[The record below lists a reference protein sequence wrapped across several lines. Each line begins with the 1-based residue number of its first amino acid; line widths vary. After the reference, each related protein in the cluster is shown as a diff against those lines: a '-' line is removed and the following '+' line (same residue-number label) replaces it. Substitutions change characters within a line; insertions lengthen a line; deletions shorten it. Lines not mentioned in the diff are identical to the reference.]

1 MNDFISSLNGW
12 RALLALSQ
20 TMLDLAH
27 SGKWDELIDHEVKYV
42 QLVETIA
49 SNPIAQSSQRS
60 QEEAK
65 ALLDLILAN
74 ENEIKGLLNSRL
86 SELRDLIDQSGRQ
99 KSLNNTYGFLSGNVL
114 TPSDLNQ

>member
-1 MNDFISSLNGW
+1 MNDFISSLNEW
-12 RALLALSQ
+12 YALHALSQ

-27 SGKWDELIDHEVKYV
+27 SGQWDELIEQEVKYV
-42 QLVETIA
+42 QLVEAIA
-49 SNPIAQSSQRS
+49 NNPIAQSSQRS

-65 ALLDLILAN
+65 ALLDMILAN
-74 ENEIKGLLNSRL
+74 ENQIKGLLNSRL